1 MSISSWL
8 YIKDIHQ
15 YSRGKIL
22 IDPLEMKRE
31 LRAFWQE
38 LQMIAT
44 FDIVWEPPSARGRM
58 CSTVAAESATFREF
72 SAGPDGVRTKS
83 HPITG
88 QIVPT
93 ISVRRIFIC
102 LVIDLRLII
111 LHRMIHSSLDP
122 TNRVRQG
129 SQYRRIRPLGA
140 SIPGGKMRMYL
151 PIGTL
156 DQTKLFF
163 SLTIFILFSQ

>member
-1 MSISSWL
+1 
-8 YIKDIHQ
+8 
-15 YSRGKIL
+15 
-22 IDPLEMKRE
+22 
-31 LRAFWQE
+31 
-38 LQMIAT
+38 
-44 FDIVWEPPSARGRM
+44 M

-93 ISVRRIFIC
+93 ISVRKIFIC
-102 LVIDLRLII
+102 VVIDLRLII

-129 SQYRRIRPLGA
+129 SQYRQIRPLRAG
-140 SIPGGKMRMYL
+140 IPGGKLRMYL
-151 PIGTL
+151 SIGTL

-163 SLTIFILFSQ
+163 SLTILVLFSNEMFHFFRGILPVLLCKAVTFMLRNLFSLLI